1 MWKEPSPLTNGGIV
15 MIKIQIETPAI
26 PVEIGKLKLEFNTSD
41 ESILAFR
48 KSALTFKDEL
58 ENIAI
63 TEDGDIEGAKDIVR
77 RGFDLMLGEGA
88 FEKIYEQTP
97 SVILVTK
104 YFVQLTES
112 ITEKLNEMGLTE
124 SQKQKAQKYIQSKK
138 K

>member
-1 MWKEPSPLTNGGIV
+1 MT
-15 MIKIQIETPAI
+15 IKIQIETAAI

-58 ENIAI
+58 EHIAI
-63 TEDGDIEGAKDIVR
+63 TEDDDMEGAKDIVR

-112 ITEKLNEMGLTE
+112 ISEKLNEMGLTE